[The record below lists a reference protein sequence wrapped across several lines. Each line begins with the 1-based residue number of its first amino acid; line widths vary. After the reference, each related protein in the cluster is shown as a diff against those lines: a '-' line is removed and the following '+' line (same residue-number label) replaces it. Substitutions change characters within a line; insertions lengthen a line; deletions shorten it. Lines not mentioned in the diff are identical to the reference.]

1 MKITLLSIM
10 LLSILSHFLAA
21 EIEVGAAAPK
31 VSVADHT
38 GKVVDLGAA
47 LKEGTTLVFFY
58 PKALTGGCTKQAC
71 SLRDS
76 WDVLKER
83 GVTIYGVSADTAELQ
98 KEFRDRYEF
107 PFALIADTDQV
118 VCKAFGKGKYSRQ
131 AYLFEDGVLVWRDLK
146 ASTTKQAEDVLAALD
161 ALAAK

>member
-10 LLSILSHFLAA
+10 ILSLLSHLLSA
-21 EIEVGAAAPK
+21 EIEVGAAAPE
-31 VSVADHT
+31 VSVADHN
-38 GKVVDLGAA
+38 GKVIDFGAA

-83 GVTIYGVSADTAELQ
+83 GVTIYGVSADTAKLQ

-107 PFALIADTDQV
+107 PFTLIADTEQA
-118 VCKAFGKGKYSRQ
+118 VCKAFGKGKFSRQ
-131 AYLFEDGVLVWRDLK
+131 AYLFKDGVLVWRDLK

-161 ALAAK
+161 ALETK